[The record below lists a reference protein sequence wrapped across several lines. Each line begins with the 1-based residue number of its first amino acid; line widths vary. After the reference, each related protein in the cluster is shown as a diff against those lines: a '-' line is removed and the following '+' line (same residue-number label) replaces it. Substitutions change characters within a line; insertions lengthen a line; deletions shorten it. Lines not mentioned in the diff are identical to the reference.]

1 MFGKVPAKLII
12 SFSQEELM
20 VTVNGPAIRLSQVQI
35 QWRNRKIKLK
45 NITGFHKVCAMDHIN
60 NRQNDGVVPAQK
72 NAKNIVRKIHNV
84 KRTCMGCSIQEI
96 PIKAYVKLITSFLQM
111 VQMATNN
118 GLAIMY
124 YQLNFTEYLIF
135 NKDFAKGTLRI
146 SKKNYM
152 GRVPIN
158 VMKAVSMIHNA
169 KRICMVLIKF
179 AKFTMWNC

>member
-1 MFGKVPAKLII
+1 
-12 SFSQEELM
+12 
-20 VTVNGPAIRLSQVQI
+20 
-35 QWRNRKIKLK
+35 
-45 NITGFHKVCAMDHIN
+45 
-60 NRQNDGVVPAQK
+60 
-72 NAKNIVRKIHNV
+72 
-84 KRTCMGCSIQEI
+84 
-96 PIKAYVKLITSFLQM
+96 
-111 VQMATNN
+111 
-118 GLAIMY
+118 MY

>member
-96 PIKAYVKLITSFLQM
+96 CMKAYVKLITSFLQM
-111 VQMATNN
+111 VQMAT
-118 GLAIMY
+118 
-124 YQLNFTEYLIF
+124 
-135 NKDFAKGTLRI
+135 
-146 SKKNYM
+146 
-152 GRVPIN
+152 
-158 VMKAVSMIHNA
+158 
-169 KRICMVLIKF
+169 
-179 AKFTMWNC
+179 